1 MNYFQT
7 LKFGS
12 HRLKSSNISTHILD
26 SEILLSFVLN
36 LPREKI
42 LINLDSNIKKSI
54 FNNYKILISRRET
67 KEPIAYIINKK
78 EFWKNSFYINNDV
91 LIPRP
96 ETEIIVEELLK
107 STNDNSSKK
116 ILEIGTGS
124 GCIVI
129 SIIKERANFY
139 ATAIDIS
146 KKALNIAKIN
156 AKMHHLINKIKFIN
170 IDIDKIEY
178 NKYDFIVSNPPYI
191 KKFDLRRLD
200 KSICSFEP
208 HVALEAGIDGLREI
222 KKIILKSKKLLK
234 INGKLIFEIGNNQY
248 IKTKKILVENGYYI
262 NKVIKDISSFPR
274 VIVSTKIY

>member
-1 MNYFQT
+1 MNLIQALNNGYN
-7 LKFGS
+7 L
-12 HRLKSSNISTHILD
+12 LKSNKIISYKID
-26 SEILLSFVLN
+26 AELLLCDTLNVTKEQLILN
-36 LPREKI
+36 LQRVINYEDYNEFLLKI
-42 LINLDSNIKKSI
+42 K
-54 FNNYKILISRRET
+54 RRNT
-67 KEPIAYIINKK
+67 NEPIAYILKKK
-78 EFWKNSFYINNDV
+78 EFWKNNFYINNDV

-107 STNDNSSKK
+107 STNDKSSKK

-170 IDIDKIEY
+170 IDIDKIEDS
-178 NKYDFIVSNPPYI
+178 KYDFIVSNPPYI
-191 KKFDLRRLD
+191 NKYDLRRLD
-200 KSICSFEP
+200 KSIFSFEP

-222 KKIILKSKKLLK
+222 RKIILKSKKLLK

-248 IKTKKILVENGYYI
+248 IKIKKILNENGYYI
-262 NKVIKDISSFPR
+262 NKVIKVSSYPR
-274 VIVSTKIY
+274 VLITTKIN